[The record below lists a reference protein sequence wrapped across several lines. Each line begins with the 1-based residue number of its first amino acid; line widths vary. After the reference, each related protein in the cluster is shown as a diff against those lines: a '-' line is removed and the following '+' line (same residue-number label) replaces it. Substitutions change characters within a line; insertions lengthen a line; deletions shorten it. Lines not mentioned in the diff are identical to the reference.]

1 MRKIIAIGG
10 MPGTGKTTLVNE
22 IIDAASDWEV
32 SKPIELLDS
41 IYSKRLDL
49 YIFGKYAP
57 YYEGDGYAWGTDRL
71 SMAVQPKATEFIT
84 NTTSN
89 VLFEGDRLFNQSFLE
104 HCVSLDAET
113 KIYILTCDR
122 NTLNTRYESRG
133 SAQSE
138 QFINGRETKYGNLQT
153 NFLLM
158 MNMETM
164 RNETPEDQY
173 KIYNNI
179 LDTFKTK

>member
-1 MRKIIAIGG
+1 LRKIIAIGG
-10 MPGTGKTTLVNE
+10 MPGTGKTTLMKK
-22 IIDAASDWEV
+22 IIESTDDWVV
-32 SKPIELLDS
+32 SKPADLLDS
-41 IYSKRLDL
+41 IYSNKLDL

-71 SMAVQPKATEFIT
+71 SMAVQPKATEFIS
-84 NTTSN
+84 NTKSN

-104 HCVSLDAET
+104 HCVSLDAKT
-113 KIYILTCDR
+113 HIYVLTCDKD
-122 NTLNTRYESRG
+122 TLKCRYTDRG
-133 SAQSE
+133 SEQSE

-164 RNETPEDQY
+164 PNETPEDQY
-173 KIYNNI
+173 KIYSNI
-179 LDTFKTK
+179 LEALSK